1 MSRISFLLV
10 GLLSLLHLTIMA
22 LEMFGKPTSQAQNLA
37 LPLDFVKQ
45 PHAQMLLKNQGIY
58 NGALAVIM
66 PLSLLLLNGP
76 NQLIT
81 LRLLTGFVA
90 IVGLYGGA
98 TMSKKIYFVQAIP
111 GPFTCL
117 TLFFPE

>member
-45 PHAQMLLKNQGIY
+45 PHAARRSAGLGWRSRENNHQMQSNQG
-58 NGALAVIM
+58 AKKSEPLAY
-66 PLSLLLLNGP
+66 
-76 NQLIT
+76 
-81 LRLLTGFVA
+81 LRC
-90 IVGLYGGA
+90 
-98 TMSKKIYFVQAIP
+98 QW
-111 GPFTCL
+111 
-117 TLFFPE
+117 

>member
-45 PHAQMLLKNQGIY
+45 SHAQVLLKNQGIY
-58 NGALAVIM
+58 NGALGVVM
-66 PLSLLLLNGP
+66 LLSLLLLNGP

-111 GPFTCL
+111 GAFTCL

>member
-58 NGALAVIM
+58 NGALAVVM
-66 PLSLLLLNGP
+66 LLSLLLLNGP
-76 NQLIT
+76 NQLIK

-98 TMSKKIYFVQAIP
+98 TMSEKIYFVQAIP
-111 GPFTCL
+111 GAFTCL

>member
-66 PLSLLLLNGP
+66 PLSLFLLNGP

-111 GPFTCL
+111 GAFTCL

>member
-10 GLLSLLHLTIMA
+10 GLLSLLHLTIMT
-22 LEMFGKPTSQAQNLA
+22 LERFGKPTSQAQNLA

-58 NGALAVIM
+58 NGALGVVTL
-66 PLSLLLLNGP
+66 LSLLLLNGP

-90 IVGLYGGA
+90 VVGLYGGA
-98 TMSKKIYFVQAIP
+98 TISKRIYFVQAIP
-111 GPFTCL
+111 GACTCL

>member
-58 NGALAVIM
+58 NGALAVVM
-66 PLSLLLLNGP
+66 LLSLLL
-76 NQLIT
+76 
-81 LRLLTGFVA
+81 
-90 IVGLYGGA
+90 
-98 TMSKKIYFVQAIP
+98 
-111 GPFTCL
+111 
-117 TLFFPE
+117 

>member
-22 LEMFGKPTSQAQNLA
+22 LEMFGKPTSQAQI
-37 LPLDFVKQ
+37 
-45 PHAQMLLKNQGIY
+45 LLKNQGIY
-58 NGALAVIM
+58 NGALGVVM
-66 PLSLLLLNGP
+66 LLSLLLLNGP

-111 GPFTCL
+111 GAFTCL